1 MTDYIDTKQLAA
13 RLGVSTHTLKRWR
26 VEGNGPPYVKL
37 VGSVR
42 YPLDEAEKWE
52 AENLRR
58 STSG

>member
-13 RLGVSTHTLKRWR
+13 RLGVSKHTLKRWR

-42 YPLDEAEKWE
+42 YPLDDTEKWE